1 MTATHDRY
9 FDLTGLAEYTTLSTR
24 TLRRHLKH
32 PVRPLPAHRV
42 GGRLL
47 FYRAEVDAWICQQPA
62 TAPDR
67 RSPAITAAAAA
78 GRAAALAA
86 KQGRRR

>member
-1 MTATHDRY
+1 MTLTADRY
-9 FDLTGLAEYTTLSTR
+9 FDLAGLAAYTTLSTR
-24 TLRRHLKH
+24 TLRRHLKD

-47 FYRAEVDAWICQQPA
+47 FDKSEVDAWIRQLPA
-62 TAPDR
+62 TEPDR
-67 RSPAITAAAAA
+67 RSPAIAAAEAA

-86 KQGRRR
+86 KAGRRR